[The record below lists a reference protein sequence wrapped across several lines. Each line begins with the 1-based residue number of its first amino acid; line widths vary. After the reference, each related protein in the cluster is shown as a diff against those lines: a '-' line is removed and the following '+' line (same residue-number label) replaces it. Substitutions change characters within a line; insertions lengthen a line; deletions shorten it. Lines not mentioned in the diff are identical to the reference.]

1 MLPNLDTLKIL
12 TDAFSASFK
21 NGLAKATDD
30 YNLIATTIP
39 SRTNINT
46 YAWLGAFP
54 RMREWIGDRVIQ
66 GLDGQAYTIT
76 NKEWELTL
84 GVPTRDIEDDQY
96 GLYAPVAEAM
106 GMEAKNH
113 KTELVF
119 NALQN
124 GHLADHVAYDG
135 VPFFSDAHPVGK
147 GTFSNNIAGA
157 APAFYLIDDTGP
169 LKPVIFQTRKE
180 AVLIS
185 KNSVNDDNVFWEKKA
200 IWGMDARYAAGYGF
214 PQLAIRSKAVLSEE
228 SLNAARTLM
237 RKLTDDKGRKLNIR
251 PTLLVVPPELEMTA
265 TKLINLQSLGDGD
278 NVMRGAF
285 RLHVSNFLSA

>member
-30 YNLIATTIP
+30 YNLIATSIA
-39 SRTNINT
+39 SKTNINT

-66 GLDGQAYTIT
+66 GLDGVAYTIT

-96 GLYAPVAEAM
+96 GMYAPVAEEM

-119 NALQN
+119 DALQN
-124 GHLADHVAYDG
+124 GHLADHLAFDG
-135 VPFFSDAHPVGK
+135 KPFFSSDHPVGK
-147 GTFSNNIAGA
+147 NTFSNNIAGA
-157 APAFYLIDDTGP
+157 APAWYLIDDTRP
-169 LKPVIFQTRKE
+169 LKPIIFQTRKE

-214 PQLAIRSKAVLSEE
+214 PQLAVRSKAVLSEE
-228 SLNAARTLM
+228 SLSAARTSM

-251 PTLLVVPPELEMTA
+251 PTLLVVPPELETTA
-265 TKLINLQSLGDGD
+265 TKLLSLQNLGDGD
-278 NVMRGAF
+278 NVMKGAF